1 MPPARSSPAVFP
13 SPASLSPPLWAA
25 FTPFSVCSFPGN
37 ALFSLA
43 IDFAVGLL
51 LCFLAFGFRSPRRF
65 LASGVLFFGVSL
77 LTGGAVTALYG
88 FLTAHGL
95 SAGASSG
102 GSVLLPT
109 AFLTACGALLLAK
122 IFRRETSRRFLS
134 LKLSL
139 PGAEGVFEGL
149 VDSRT
154 ACAGAAQRSS
164 CGDPFGDAPWR
175 AFFRPLSPT
184 PCAASAPSQAG
195 RSGKHPVKRPK
206 ERGEAVRTVLFF
218 PKNIFPCSGF
228 FPSGPYAEAV
238 CFPRFSARY
247 GTDTGD
253 GRRSAS
259 PLIPGRSKRGL
270 TPGRTV
276 FFPPVLLRAGALCG
290 GGGAV
295 IPGGGEA
302 EPQSR
307 KTVIPHAAGE
317 IKSLQNNYIH
327 IHTRKRAIQEEV
339 RIS

>member
-1 MPPARSSPAVFP
+1 MGGGEVYADIFFLVNFSMDF
-13 SPASLSPPLWAA
+13 ASLLATGAILSRRLSLSRIALAA
-25 FTPFSVCSFPGN
+25 AVGGVYAVLSLLVPGN

-149 VDSRT
+149 VDSGQLAREPLSGLPAVILSGRAMARFLPPALADAMRCFGAFSGGTLGEASYEASERT
-154 ACAGAAQRSS
+154 GGSGADGAVLPEKYLPLFRLLPVRTLRGSCLLPSLLGEVRDGHGRRTPVCIAFDPRQVKAGAYAGADCLFPACLAPRGRALRRGRG
-164 CGDPFGDAPWR
+164 GDPGGRGGR
-175 AFFRPLSPT
+175 AAKP
-184 PCAASAPSQAG
+184 
-195 RSGKHPVKRPK
+195 
-206 ERGEAVRTVLFF
+206 
-218 PKNIFPCSGF
+218 
-228 FPSGPYAEAV
+228 
-238 CFPRFSARY
+238 
-247 GTDTGD
+247 
-253 GRRSAS
+253 
-259 PLIPGRSKRGL
+259 
-270 TPGRTV
+270 
-276 FFPPVLLRAGALCG
+276 
-290 GGGAV
+290 
-295 IPGGGEA
+295 
-302 EPQSR
+302 
-307 KTVIPHAAGE
+307 
-317 IKSLQNNYIH
+317 
-327 IHTRKRAIQEEV
+327 
-339 RIS
+339 